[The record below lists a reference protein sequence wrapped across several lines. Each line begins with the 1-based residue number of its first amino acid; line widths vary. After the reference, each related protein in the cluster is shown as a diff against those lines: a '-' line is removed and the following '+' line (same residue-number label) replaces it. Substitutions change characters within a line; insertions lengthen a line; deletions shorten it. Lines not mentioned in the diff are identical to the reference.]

1 VLRTTW
7 PERTRPLT
15 DEYADRIVHA
25 ALHDLQAPMR

>member
-7 PERTRPLT
+7 LERTRPLT

-25 ALHDLQAPMR
+25 AVPGSQAPMR